1 MLQKY
6 RIISK
11 SKKRSCPKR
20 KQNTNYAKK
29 NANFRKSYTIVIQN
43 NIEYQNYCICV
54 NLRNLRSKK
63 LLRQPHSGA
72 IYELRYFEGEQ
83 PNCALKHLLK

>member
-11 SKKRSCPKR
+11 SKKKLSQKKAEHKLR
-20 KQNTNYAKK
+20 KKS
-29 NANFRKSYTIVIQN
+29 ANFRKSYTIVIQN